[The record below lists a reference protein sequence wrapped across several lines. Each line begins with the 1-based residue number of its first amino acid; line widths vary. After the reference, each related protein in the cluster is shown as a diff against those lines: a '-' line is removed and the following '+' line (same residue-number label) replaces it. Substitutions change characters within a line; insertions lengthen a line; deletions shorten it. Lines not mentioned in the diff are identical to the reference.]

1 MANSSVPAQQPVYED
16 GVVRWFAV
24 LAVVYGIVGM
34 LVGVIVASQLA
45 WPELINGIPWLWH
58 CLALFT
64 GHILHNYVLMCVQI
78 CQQLI

>member
-45 WPELINGIPWLWH
+45 WPELINGIPWLSYGR
-58 CLALFT
+58 L
-64 GHILHNYVLMCVQI
+64 QI
-78 CQQLI
+78 GRAHV